1 VVTNNETKSTLLG
14 ETQRNSLQIR
24 HHDRYYYDDY
34 VYYHHVAEL
43 RDIQSIYRHRF
54 VNAIRSTDV
63 FARIEGDIEID
74 GMELVKHMER
84 FLIS

>member
-1 VVTNNETKSTLLG
+1 M
-14 ETQRNSLQIR
+14 QRNSLQIC

-34 VYYHHVAEL
+34 VYYHHMAKL
-43 RDIQSIYRHRF
+43 WDIQSIYRHQS

-74 GMELVKHMER
+74 SMELVKHMER